1 MGSLSLASSV
11 GKIIEQQEGCQ
22 MGGWLCGARV
32 GHGRPG
38 GGPGG
43 VQRNL
48 PGTGKK
54 SNIRPVSKE
63 RVNTEQ
69 KRRKAPGTAGLFT
82 TGSLHILNRDKWV

>member
-38 GGPGG
+38 GGA
-43 VQRNL
+43 
-48 PGTGKK
+48 
-54 SNIRPVSKE
+54 
-63 RVNTEQ
+63 
-69 KRRKAPGTAGLFT
+69 RRGTAQSSRYRQEKQHPSRLKGESKHRTEAPKGPGHGRIVHNGQLT
-82 TGSLHILNRDKWV
+82 HLESR